1 MSSQPRCVA
10 LRLVVS
16 CPCLKLCSHNC
27 GVRVPACSVI
37 CPNTEKESSGADTW
51 AQVLR
56 HEREHLVVNAS
67 DKSGMRAPRHC
78 QAHTGHSRHAAKY
91 VRKQRLAVCARH
103 TKNAL
108 TTRMAKSSSRN
119 HKCVAGRLHL
129 TIWWWTGS
137 VLRFSWPVRVFVQQ
151 SEH

>member
-1 MSSQPRCVA
+1 MVVGEAWHAECRNCDVSRPVPANVMLCRSQPRCVA

-67 DKSGMRAPRHC
+67 DKSGMRAQRHYET
-78 QAHTGHSRHAAKY
+78 HNGHSGCF
-91 VRKQRLAVCARH
+91 VSLF
-103 TKNAL
+103 L
-108 TTRMAKSSSRN
+108 TTTALSLHEHSTLGSPRMTA
-119 HKCVAGRLHL
+119 
-129 TIWWWTGS
+129 T
-137 VLRFSWPVRVFVQQ
+137 
-151 SEH
+151 